1 MKTLKTFFCSSQR
14 NLAKLVKVLKSFQ
27 LASLQLLDYAEL
39 LLKKMFASGSV
50 YLKPPVEL
58 GPVSV
63 TCSNWNIC
71 TFPLV
76 EYYRLVHRA
85 L

>member
-39 LLKKMFASGSV
+39 LLKKMFTSG
-50 YLKPPVEL
+50 Y
-58 GPVSV
+58 VSQ
-63 TCSNWNIC
+63 TTGRWSSAQC
-71 TFPLV
+71 L
-76 EYYRLVHRA
+76 
-85 L
+85 